1 MSSRTIHITE
11 RLHAYLV
18 EHGMREPEI
27 MRRLRHETASI
38 PGAGMQISP
47 EQGQFMTLLAELLDV
62 RRAIEVGTF
71 TGYSALAV
79 ASAMPADGLLVACDV
94 NPDTTAVGKR
104 YWQEAGVADRID
116 LQIAPAA
123 DTLQALIDDG
133 HSGSFDM
140 AFIDADKTGYLAY
153 YELCLTL
160 LRTGGVMLI
169 DNVLWGGKVADTD
182 VADEDTLAIRHL
194 NDTVLA
200 DQRVSMTIV
209 PIGDGLTM
217 VRKK

>member
-1 MSSRTIHITE
+1 MSSRTIHTTE
-11 RLHAYLV
+11 RLHAYLLA
-18 EHGMREPEI
+18 HGMREPEI
-27 MRRLRHETASI
+27 MRRLRDETAGI
-38 PGAGMQISP
+38 PAAAMQISP
-47 EQGQFMTLLAELLDV
+47 EQGQFMTLLAELLNV

-79 ASAMPADGLLVACDV
+79 AMAMPADGLLIACDV

-116 LQIAPAA
+116 LRIAPAA
-123 DTLQALIDDG
+123 DTLKALIDDG
-133 HSGSFDM
+133 QAGSYDM
-140 AFIDADKTGYLAY
+140 AFIDADKTGYLVY
-153 YELCLTL
+153 YEHCLTL

-169 DNVLWGGKVADTD
+169 DNVLWGGKVADGD
-182 VADEDTLAIRHL
+182 VDDEDTLAIRHL

-217 VRKK
+217 VRKR